1 MLLFLYLDACGRQVQ
16 TWRTVTSMYNHNRTT
31 GVGQWTTGYADD
43 AVRIELTGNP
53 VSFPFHNYSLSQ
65 PDLSWQS
72 QEKYF
77 RI

>member
-1 MLLFLYLDACGRQVQ
+1 M
-16 TWRTVTSMYNHNRTT
+16 
-31 GVGQWTTGYADD
+31 GQWTTGYADA

-53 VSFPFHNYSLSQ
+53 VSFPLHNYSSSE